1 MFFLN
6 ISVLANSVRRKDNR
20 EALIAFILV
29 PIDVCIL
36 YSSDFLFRKYLLKMY
51 SSIFRQCQLKTC
63 QEMEVYLFITF
74 LLNSGLN
81 QTNVVASH

>member
-36 YSSDFLFRKYLLKMY
+36 YSSDFFVSEIPFKDVL
-51 SSIFRQCQLKTC
+51 IN
-63 QEMEVYLFITF
+63 I
-74 LLNSGLN
+74 
-81 QTNVVASH
+81 